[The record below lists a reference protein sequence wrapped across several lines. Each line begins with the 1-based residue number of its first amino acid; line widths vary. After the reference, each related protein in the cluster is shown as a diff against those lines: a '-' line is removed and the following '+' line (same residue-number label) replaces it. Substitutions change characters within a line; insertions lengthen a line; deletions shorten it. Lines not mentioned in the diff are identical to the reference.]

1 MRDDEPVEQLQDVRS
16 SQRIEAAKQKAA
28 MQQLL
33 STEGWQ
39 MMAAFLREQ
48 IRGRQGQVFCDPECK
63 FIDYVRGEVGMAL
76 LFEKYPQTVIDAADA
91 ALGALDQESRHGSG
105 DQRTSRRAPDP
116 ELDDTSGWT
125 PDDD

>member
-1 MRDDEPVEQLQDVRS
+1 MKDDVERIRDGRSEQRT
-16 SQRIEAAKQKAA
+16 EAAKQKAA

-48 IRGRQGQVFCDPECK
+48 IRGRQGQVFCDPELK
-63 FIDYVRGEVGMAL
+63 FVDYVRGEVGMAL

-91 ALGALDQESRHGSG
+91 ALAAMDQELNHGG
-105 DQRTSRRAPDP
+105 NKRQRPVDP
-116 ELDDTSGWT
+116 AADDTSGWT
-125 PDDD
+125 AEDD